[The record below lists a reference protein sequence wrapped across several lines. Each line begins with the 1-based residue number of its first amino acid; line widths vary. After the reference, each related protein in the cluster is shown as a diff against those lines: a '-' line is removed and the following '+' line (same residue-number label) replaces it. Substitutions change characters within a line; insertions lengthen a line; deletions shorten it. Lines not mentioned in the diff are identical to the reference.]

1 MADKRDDDGGDAGK
15 KDDDLDLNA
24 DWRDAP
30 MEDPDFS
37 EKSALKISRK
47 VLTWGIVAVMGVLI
61 SGGIVYGIWAWTSD
75 TPDKK
80 AAKSPSAKSKKS
92 GKASE
97 KKTSAEPAPE
107 KAAKPVVEK
116 KPDGPAVAA
125 LKRRQRL
132 RFQPLVTGKVRVNI
146 PGKAVLWISGIK
158 MGNVKSKT
166 LEIQEGEHLLRAIR
180 GRNQKRQELTKVID
194 ITEGELTRI
203 TVNFRREKIVVH

>member
-1 MADKRDDDGGDAGK
+1 MADKWDDDGGDAGK

-37 EKSALKISRK
+37 EKSGLKISRK
-47 VLTWGIVAVMGVLI
+47 VLTWGILGVMGVLI

-80 AAKSPSAKSKKS
+80 ASKSPSAKS
-92 GKASE
+92 E
-97 KKTSAEPAPE
+97 KPAEPAPE

-116 KPDGPAVAA
+116 KRDGPAVAA

-132 RFQPLVTGKVRVNI
+132 RLQPLVTGKVRVNI

-180 GRNQKRQELTKVID
+180 GKNQKRQELTKVID
-194 ITEGELTRI
+194 VTEGELTRI